1 MHVNTQRSKH
11 TMPRVWVCRAL
22 ASIAATAALI
32 GLKLH
37 TPASAEQPRCFR
49 HKDGG
54 LRCPQGSITCLPDA
68 LGKVS
73 CAPTDGGVERN
84 NFGEPLCGPG
94 YCMRDWKGDV
104 FCSKTPRGASDVD
117 RYGEPVCTGGCVP
130 GQAAL
135 CVKPTARRPASGLQ
149 SP

>member
-1 MHVNTQRSKH
+1 MACTFAR
-11 TMPRVWVCRAL
+11 RVLSFVV
-22 ASIAATAALI
+22 AAAAVLS
-32 GLKLH
+32 LPVH
-37 TPASAEQPRCFR
+37 ATSTEQPRCVR

-54 LRCPQGSITCLPDA
+54 LRCPQGSIPCLPDA

-94 YCMRDWKGDV
+94 YCTRDWKGDV
-104 FCSKTPRGASDVD
+104 FCAKTPRGASDVD
-117 RYGEPVCTGGCVP
+117 RYGEPVCAGGCVP

-135 CVKPTARRPASGLQ
+135 CTQPATR
-149 SP
+149 